1 MEEHLQTLNADDMD
15 EDDDAAWNGWDLE
28 SESDSSS
35 SEGGWNDVDSEGDLE
50 ISDSD
55 NELIE
60 KPTET
65 NLNVAMVAASIA
77 ERISLATTK
86 VRCSEL

>member
-1 MEEHLQTLNADDMD
+1 MD

-55 NELIE
+55 DELIE

-65 NLNVAMVAASIA
+65 NLNVATVAASIA

-86 VRCSEL
+86 VGCSEL